1 MKDSREE
8 YRGEKEMDVSVL
20 SIRNFSKTYRGGK
33 KAVENLSLDIR
44 SGDIYGFIGHNGAG
58 KTTTLKAVSG
68 ILDFEAG
75 EIRIDGHSIQED
87 PLWCKERMAY
97 LPDNP
102 DLYEYL
108 TGIQYLNFIGD
119 VYRVPGKLR
128 TERIGKLADQFGITG
143 SLGDLISTYSHGMK
157 QKLALISAFFHRP
170 RLLLLD
176 EPFVG
181 LDPEAS
187 VVLKENMRA
196 LCREGGAILFSTHVL
211 EVAQKLCNKIAIIKE
226 GRLVVQGEMEAL
238 TGAKSLEEVFME
250 VVRNEKG

>member
-1 MKDSREE
+1 MEDMKM
-8 YRGEKEMDVSVL
+8 EMPVL

-33 KAVENLSLDIR
+33 RAVVDLSLDICA
-44 SGDIYGFIGHNGAG
+44 GDIFGFIGHNGAG

-75 EIRIDGHSIQED
+75 EIRIDGHSIQKE
-87 PLWCKERMAY
+87 PMWCKERMAY

-119 VYRVPGKLR
+119 VYRVPGKVR
-128 TERIGKLADQFGITG
+128 TERIGELSEQFGITR

-157 QKLALISAFFHRP
+157 QKLALISAFLHKP

-187 VVLKENMRA
+187 VVLKENMHA
-196 LCREGGAILFSTHVL
+196 LCREGSAIFFSTHVL

-226 GRLVVQGEMEAL
+226 GSLVTQGRMEVL
-238 TGAKSLEEVFME
+238 TGTRSLEEVFME
-250 VVRNEKG
+250 VVRNEKE

>member
-1 MKDSREE
+1 MAD
-8 YRGEKEMDVSVL
+8 
-20 SIRNFSKTYRGGK
+20 
-33 KAVENLSLDIR
+33 LSLDICA
-44 SGDIYGFIGHNGAG
+44 GDIFGFIGHNGAG

-75 EIRIDGHSIQED
+75 EIRIDGHSIQKE
-87 PLWCKERMAY
+87 PMWCKERMAY

-119 VYRVPGKLR
+119 VYRVPGKVR
-128 TERIGKLADQFGITG
+128 TERIGELSEQFGIAR

-157 QKLALISAFFHRP
+157 QKLALISAFLHKP

-187 VVLKENMRA
+187 VVLKENMHA
-196 LCREGGAILFSTHVL
+196 LCREGSAIFFSTHVL

-226 GRLVVQGEMEAL
+226 GSLVTQGRMEAL
-238 TGAKSLEEVFME
+238 TGTRSLEEVFME
-250 VVRNEKG
+250 VVRNEKE

>member
-1 MKDSREE
+1 MEE
-8 YRGEKEMDVSVL
+8 KKTDIPVL

-33 KAVENLSLDIR
+33 RAVEELSLDICG
-44 SGDIYGFIGHNGAG
+44 GDIFGFIGHNGAG

-75 EIRIDGHSIQED
+75 EILICGHSIQEE

-119 VYRVPGKLR
+119 VYRVPGALR
-128 TERIGKLADQFGITG
+128 TERIGELAGRFGI
-143 SLGDLISTYSHGMK
+143 SRNLGDLISTYSHGMK
-157 QKLALISAFFHRP
+157 QKLDLISAFLHRP

-187 VVLKENMRA
+187 VVLKENMHA
-196 LCREGGAILFSTHVL
+196 LCREGSAIFFSTHVL
-211 EVAQKLCNKIAIIKE
+211 EVAQKLCNRIAIIRE

-238 TGAKSLEEVFME
+238 TTGKSLEEVFME
-250 VVRNEKG
+250 VVRNEKE

>member
-1 MKDSREE
+1 MEDIKME
-8 YRGEKEMDVSVL
+8 VPVL

-33 KAVENLSLDIR
+33 RAVADLSLDICA
-44 SGDIYGFIGHNGAG
+44 GDIFGFIGHNGAG

-75 EIRIDGHSIQED
+75 EIRIDGHSIQEE
-87 PLWCKERMAY
+87 PMWCKERMAY

-119 VYRVPGKLR
+119 VYRVPGKVR
-128 TERIGKLADQFGITG
+128 TERIGELSEQFGITR

-157 QKLALISAFFHRP
+157 QKLALISAFLHKP

-187 VVLKENMRA
+187 VVLKENMHA
-196 LCREGGAILFSTHVL
+196 LCREGSAIFFSTHVL
-211 EVAQKLCNKIAIIKE
+211 EVAERLCHRVAIIKS
-226 GRLVVQGEMEAL
+226 GKLVACGSMEEVK
-238 TGAKSLEEVFME
+238 GDQSLETVFLE
-250 VVRNEKG
+250 LEAEDA

>member
-1 MKDSREE
+1 MEE
-8 YRGEKEMDVSVL
+8 KKTDIPVL

-33 KAVENLSLDIR
+33 RAVEELSLDICG
-44 SGDIYGFIGHNGAG
+44 GDIFGFIGHNGAG

-75 EIRIDGHSIQED
+75 EILICGHSIQEE

-119 VYRVPGKLR
+119 VYRVPGALR
-128 TERIGKLADQFGITG
+128 TERIGELAGRFGI
-143 SLGDLISTYSHGMK
+143 SRNLGDLISTYSHGMK
-157 QKLALISAFFHRP
+157 QKLALISAFLHRP

-187 VVLKENMRA
+187 VVLKENMHA
-196 LCREGGAILFSTHVL
+196 LCREGSAIFFSTHVL
-211 EVAQKLCNKIAIIKE
+211 EVAQKLCNRIAIIRE
-226 GRLVVQGEMEAL
+226 GRLVVQGDMEAL
-238 TGAKSLEEVFME
+238 TAGKSLEEVFME
-250 VVRNEKG
+250 VVRNEKE

>member
-1 MKDSREE
+1 MEDMK
-8 YRGEKEMDVSVL
+8 MDVPVL

-33 KAVENLSLDIR
+33 RAVADLSLDICA
-44 SGDIYGFIGHNGAG
+44 GDIFGFIGHNGAG

-75 EIRIDGHSIQED
+75 EIRIDGHSIQEE
-87 PLWCKERMAY
+87 PMWCKERMAY

-119 VYRVPGKLR
+119 VYRVPGKVR
-128 TERIGKLADQFGITG
+128 TERIGELSEQFGITR

-157 QKLALISAFFHRP
+157 QKLALISALIRAP
-170 RLLLLD
+170 RLLILD

-181 LDPEAS
+181 LDPVAAHL
-187 VVLKENMRA
+187 LKGYLHE
-196 LCREGGAILFSTHVL
+196 LCAAGGAVFFSTPVL
-211 EVAQKLCNKIAIIKE
+211 EVAEKLCHRLAIIKG
-226 GRLVVQGEMEAL
+226 GRLVKSGPTEDIVGDSTLEDVFLELEGEKDA
-238 TGAKSLEEVFME
+238 
-250 VVRNEKG
+250 

>member
-1 MKDSREE
+1 MEE
-8 YRGEKEMDVSVL
+8 KKTDIPVL

-33 KAVENLSLDIR
+33 RAVEELSLDICG
-44 SGDIYGFIGHNGAG
+44 GDIFGFIGHNGAG

-75 EIRIDGHSIQED
+75 EILICGHSIQEE

-119 VYRVPGKLR
+119 VYRVPGALR
-128 TERIGKLADQFGITG
+128 TERIGELAGRFGIAR

-157 QKLALISAFFHRP
+157 QKLALISAFLHRP

-187 VVLKENMRA
+187 VVLKENMHA
-196 LCREGGAILFSTHVL
+196 LFREGSAIFFSTHVL
-211 EVAQKLCNKIAIIKE
+211 VVAQKLCNRIAIIRE

-238 TGAKSLEEVFME
+238 TAGKSLEEVFME
-250 VVRNEKG
+250 VVRNEKE

>member
-1 MKDSREE
+1 MEDMKM
-8 YRGEKEMDVSVL
+8 EMPVL

-33 KAVENLSLDIR
+33 RAVADLSLDICA
-44 SGDIYGFIGHNGAG
+44 GDIFGFISHNGAG

-75 EIRIDGHSIQED
+75 EIRIDGHSIQKE
-87 PLWCKERMAY
+87 PMWCKERMAY

-119 VYRVPGKLR
+119 VYRVPGKVR
-128 TERIGKLADQFGITG
+128 TERIGELSEQFGITR

-157 QKLALISAFFHRP
+157 QKLALISAFLHKP

-187 VVLKENMRA
+187 VVLKENMHA
-196 LCREGGAILFSTHVL
+196 LCREGSAIFFSTHVL

-226 GRLVVQGEMEAL
+226 GSLVTQGRMEAL
-238 TGAKSLEEVFME
+238 TGTRSLEEVFME
-250 VVRNEKG
+250 VVRNEKE

>member
-1 MKDSREE
+1 MEDMKM
-8 YRGEKEMDVSVL
+8 EMPVL

-33 KAVENLSLDIR
+33 RAVADLSLDICA
-44 SGDIYGFIGHNGAG
+44 GDIFGFIGHNGAG

-75 EIRIDGHSIQED
+75 EIWIDGHSIQKE
-87 PLWCKERMAY
+87 PMWCKERMAY

-119 VYRVPGKLR
+119 VYRVPGKVR
-128 TERIGKLADQFGITG
+128 TERIGELSEQFGITR

-157 QKLALISAFFHRP
+157 QKLALISAFLHKP

-187 VVLKENMRA
+187 VVLKENMHA
-196 LCREGGAILFSTHVL
+196 LCRDGSAIFFSTHVL

-226 GRLVVQGEMEAL
+226 GSLVTQGRMEAL
-238 TGAKSLEEVFME
+238 TGTRSLEEVFME
-250 VVRNEKG
+250 VVRNEKE

>member
-1 MKDSREE
+1 MVD
-8 YRGEKEMDVSVL
+8 
-20 SIRNFSKTYRGGK
+20 
-33 KAVENLSLDIR
+33 LSLDICA
-44 SGDIYGFIGHNGAG
+44 GDIFGFIGHNGAG

-75 EIRIDGHSIQED
+75 EIWIDGHSIQKE
-87 PLWCKERMAY
+87 PMWCKERMAY

-119 VYRVPGKLR
+119 AYRVPGKVR
-128 TERIGKLADQFGITG
+128 TERIGELSEQFGITR

-157 QKLALISAFFHRP
+157 QKLALISAFLHKP

-187 VVLKENMRA
+187 VVLKENMHA
-196 LCREGGAILFSTHVL
+196 LCRDGSAIFFSTHVL

-226 GRLVVQGEMEAL
+226 GSLVTQGRMEAL
-238 TGAKSLEEVFME
+238 TGTRSLEEVFME
-250 VVRNEKG
+250 VVRNEKE

>member
-1 MKDSREE
+1 MEDMKM
-8 YRGEKEMDVSVL
+8 EMPVL

-33 KAVENLSLDIR
+33 RAVADLSLDICA
-44 SGDIYGFIGHNGAG
+44 GDIFGFIGHNGAG

-75 EIRIDGHSIQED
+75 EIRIDGHSIQKE
-87 PLWCKERMAY
+87 PMWCKERMAY

-119 VYRVPGKLR
+119 VYRVPGKVR
-128 TERIGKLADQFGITG
+128 TERIGELSGQFGITR

-157 QKLALISAFFHRP
+157 QKLALISAFLHKP

-187 VVLKENMRA
+187 VVLKENMHA
-196 LCREGGAILFSTHVL
+196 LCREGSAIFFSTHVL

-226 GRLVVQGEMEAL
+226 GSLVTQGRMEAL
-238 TGAKSLEEVFME
+238 TGTRSLEEVFME
-250 VVRNEKG
+250 VVRNEKE

>member
-1 MKDSREE
+1 MEDMKM
-8 YRGEKEMDVSVL
+8 EMPVL

-33 KAVENLSLDIR
+33 HAVVDLSLDICA
-44 SGDIYGFIGHNGAG
+44 GDIFGFIGHNGAG

-75 EIRIDGHSIQED
+75 EIRIDGHSIQKE
-87 PLWCKERMAY
+87 PMWCKERMAY

-119 VYRVPGKLR
+119 VYRVPGKVR
-128 TERIGKLADQFGITG
+128 TERIGELSEQFGITR

-157 QKLALISAFFHRP
+157 QKLALISAFLHKP

-187 VVLKENMRA
+187 VVLKENMHA
-196 LCREGGAILFSTHVL
+196 LCREGSAIFFSTHVL

-226 GRLVVQGEMEAL
+226 GSLVTQGRMEAL
-238 TGAKSLEEVFME
+238 TETRSLEEVFME
-250 VVRNEKG
+250 VVRNEKE

>member
-1 MKDSREE
+1 MEDMKME
-8 YRGEKEMDVSVL
+8 VPVL

-33 KAVENLSLDIR
+33 RAVVDLSLDICA
-44 SGDIYGFIGHNGAG
+44 GDIFGFIGHNGAG

-75 EIRIDGHSIQED
+75 EIRIDGHSIQEE
-87 PLWCKERMAY
+87 PMWCKERMAY

-119 VYRVPGKLR
+119 VYRVPGKVR
-128 TERIGKLADQFGITG
+128 TERIGELSEQFGITR

-157 QKLALISAFFHRP
+157 QKLALISAFLHKP

-187 VVLKENMRA
+187 VVLKENMHA
-196 LCREGGAILFSTHVL
+196 LCREGSAIFFSTHVL

-226 GRLVVQGEMEAL
+226 GSLVTQGRMEAL
-238 TGAKSLEEVFME
+238 TETRSLEEVFME
-250 VVRNEKG
+250 VVRNEKE

>member
-1 MKDSREE
+1 MEDIKM
-8 YRGEKEMDVSVL
+8 EMPVL

-33 KAVENLSLDIR
+33 RAVADLSLDICA
-44 SGDIYGFIGHNGAG
+44 GDIFGFIGHNGAG

-75 EIRIDGHSIQED
+75 EIRIDGHSIQEE
-87 PLWCKERMAY
+87 PMWCKERMAY

-119 VYRVPGKLR
+119 VYRVPGKVR
-128 TERIGKLADQFGITG
+128 TERIGELSEQFGITR

-157 QKLALISAFFHRP
+157 QKLALISAFLHKP

-187 VVLKENMRA
+187 VVLKENMHA
-196 LCREGGAILFSTHVL
+196 LCREGSAIFFSTHVL

-226 GRLVVQGEMEAL
+226 GRLVTQGRMEAL
-238 TGAKSLEEVFME
+238 TGTRSLEEVFME
-250 VVRNEKG
+250 VVRNEKE

>member
-1 MKDSREE
+1 MAD
-8 YRGEKEMDVSVL
+8 
-20 SIRNFSKTYRGGK
+20 
-33 KAVENLSLDIR
+33 LSLDICA
-44 SGDIYGFIGHNGAG
+44 GDIFGFIGHNGAG

-75 EIRIDGHSIQED
+75 EIRIDGHSIQKE
-87 PLWCKERMAY
+87 PMWCKERMAY

-119 VYRVPGKLR
+119 VYRVPGKVR
-128 TERIGKLADQFGITG
+128 TERIGELSEQFGITR

-157 QKLALISAFFHRP
+157 QKLALISAFLHKP

-187 VVLKENMRA
+187 VVLKENMHA
-196 LCREGGAILFSTHVL
+196 LCREGSAIFFSTHVL

-226 GRLVVQGEMEAL
+226 GSLVTQGRMEAL
-238 TGAKSLEEVFME
+238 TGTRSLEEVFME
-250 VVRNEKG
+250 VVRNEKE

>member
-1 MKDSREE
+1 MEDMKM
-8 YRGEKEMDVSVL
+8 EMPVL

-33 KAVENLSLDIR
+33 RAVADLSLDICA
-44 SGDIYGFIGHNGAG
+44 GDIFGFIGHNGAG

-75 EIRIDGHSIQED
+75 EIRIDGHSIQKE
-87 PLWCKERMAY
+87 PMWCKERMAY

-119 VYRVPGKLR
+119 VYRVPGKVR
-128 TERIGKLADQFGITG
+128 TERIGELSEQFGITR

-157 QKLALISAFFHRP
+157 QKLALISAFLHKP

-187 VVLKENMRA
+187 VVLKENMHA
-196 LCREGGAILFSTHVL
+196 LCREEAQFSFPPMCLKWRRSSVIRLPSSRKEVL
-211 EVAQKLCNKIAIIKE
+211 
-226 GRLVVQGEMEAL
+226 
-238 TGAKSLEEVFME
+238 
-250 VVRNEKG
+250 

>member
-1 MKDSREE
+1 MEDMKM
-8 YRGEKEMDVSVL
+8 EMPVL

-33 KAVENLSLDIR
+33 RAVADLSLYICA
-44 SGDIYGFIGHNGAG
+44 GDIFGFIGHNGAG

-75 EIRIDGHSIQED
+75 EIRIDGHSIQKE
-87 PLWCKERMAY
+87 PMWCKERMAY

-119 VYRVPGKLR
+119 VYRVPGKVR
-128 TERIGKLADQFGITG
+128 TERIGELSEQFGITR

-157 QKLALISAFFHRP
+157 QKLALISAFLHKP

-187 VVLKENMRA
+187 VVLKENMHA
-196 LCREGGAILFSTHVL
+196 LCREGSAIFFSTHVL
-211 EVAQKLCNKIAIIKE
+211 EVAQKLCNKIEI
-226 GRLVVQGEMEAL
+226 GRASCRERV
-238 TGAKSLEEVFME
+238 
-250 VVRNEKG
+250 

>member
-1 MKDSREE
+1 MEDMKM
-8 YRGEKEMDVSVL
+8 EMPVL

-33 KAVENLSLDIR
+33 RAVVDLSLDICA
-44 SGDIYGFIGHNGAG
+44 GDIFGFIGHNGAG

-75 EIRIDGHSIQED
+75 EIRIDGHSIQKE
-87 PLWCKERMAY
+87 PMWCKERMAY

-119 VYRVPGKLR
+119 VYRVPGKVR
-128 TERIGKLADQFGITG
+128 TERIGELSEQFGITR

-157 QKLALISAFFHRP
+157 QKLALISAFLHKP

-187 VVLKENMRA
+187 VVLKENMHA
-196 LCREGGAILFSTHVL
+196 LCREGSAIFFSTHVL

-226 GRLVVQGEMEAL
+226 GRLVTQGRMEAL
-238 TGAKSLEEVFME
+238 TGTRSLEEVFME
-250 VVRNEKG
+250 VVRNEKE

>member
-1 MKDSREE
+1 MEDMKM
-8 YRGEKEMDVSVL
+8 EMPVL

-33 KAVENLSLDIR
+33 RAVADLSLDICA
-44 SGDIYGFIGHNGAG
+44 GDIFGFIGHNGAG

-75 EIRIDGHSIQED
+75 EIRIDGHSIQKE
-87 PLWCKERMAY
+87 PMWCKERMAY

-119 VYRVPGKLR
+119 VYRVPGKVR
-128 TERIGKLADQFGITG
+128 TERIGELSEQFGITR

-157 QKLALISAFFHRP
+157 QKLALISAFLHKP

-176 EPFVG
+176 EPFAG

-187 VVLKENMRA
+187 VVLKENMHA
-196 LCREGGAILFSTHVL
+196 LCREGSAIFFSTHVL

-226 GRLVVQGEMEAL
+226 GSLVTQGRMEAL
-238 TGAKSLEEVFME
+238 TGTRSLEEVFME
-250 VVRNEKG
+250 VVRNEKE

>member
-1 MKDSREE
+1 MEDMKM
-8 YRGEKEMDVSVL
+8 EMPVL

-33 KAVENLSLDIR
+33 RAVADLSLDICA
-44 SGDIYGFIGHNGAG
+44 GDIFGFIGHNGAG

-75 EIRIDGHSIQED
+75 EIRIDGHSIQKE
-87 PLWCKERMAY
+87 PMWCKERMAY

-119 VYRVPGKLR
+119 VYRVPGKVR
-128 TERIGKLADQFGITG
+128 TERIGELSEQFGITR

-157 QKLALISAFFHRP
+157 QKLALISAFLHKP

-181 LDPEAS
+181 LDPEAT
-187 VVLKENMRA
+187 VVLKENMHA
-196 LCREGGAILFSTHVL
+196 LCREGSAIFFSTHVL

-226 GRLVVQGEMEAL
+226 GSLVTQGRMEAL
-238 TGAKSLEEVFME
+238 TGTRSLEEVFME
-250 VVRNEKG
+250 VVRNEKE

>member
-1 MKDSREE
+1 MEDMKM
-8 YRGEKEMDVSVL
+8 EMPVL

-33 KAVENLSLDIR
+33 RAVADLSLDICA
-44 SGDIYGFIGHNGAG
+44 GDIFGFIGHNGAG

-75 EIRIDGHSIQED
+75 EIRIDGHSIQKE
-87 PLWCKERMAY
+87 PMWCKERMAY

-119 VYRVPGKLR
+119 VYRVPGKVR
-128 TERIGKLADQFGITG
+128 TERIGELSEQFGITR

-157 QKLALISAFFHRP
+157 QKLALISAFLHKP

-187 VVLKENMRA
+187 VVLKENMHA
-196 LCREGGAILFSTHVL
+196 LCREGSAIFFSTHVL

-226 GRLVVQGEMEAL
+226 GSLVTQGRMEAL
-238 TGAKSLEEVFME
+238 TGTRSLEEVFME
-250 VVRNEKG
+250 VVRNEKE

>member
-1 MKDSREE
+1 MEE
-8 YRGEKEMDVSVL
+8 KKTDIPVL

-33 KAVENLSLDIR
+33 RAVEELSLDICG
-44 SGDIYGFIGHNGAG
+44 GDIFGFIGHNGAG

-75 EIRIDGHSIQED
+75 EILICGHSIQEE

-119 VYRVPGKLR
+119 VYRVPGALR
-128 TERIGKLADQFGITG
+128 TERIGELAGRFGIAR

-157 QKLALISAFFHRP
+157 QKLALISAFLHRP

-187 VVLKENMRA
+187 VVLNMHA
-196 LCREGGAILFSTHVL
+196 LCREGSAIFFSTHVL
-211 EVAQKLCNKIAIIKE
+211 EVAQKLCNRIAIIRE

-238 TGAKSLEEVFME
+238 TAGKSLEEVFME
-250 VVRNEKG
+250 VVRNEKE

>member
-1 MKDSREE
+1 MEDMKM
-8 YRGEKEMDVSVL
+8 EMSVL

-33 KAVENLSLDIR
+33 RAVADLSLDICA
-44 SGDIYGFIGHNGAG
+44 GDIFGFIGHNGAG

-75 EIRIDGHSIQED
+75 EIRIDGHSIQKE
-87 PLWCKERMAY
+87 PMWCKERMAY

-119 VYRVPGKLR
+119 VYRVPGKVR
-128 TERIGKLADQFGITG
+128 TERIGELSEQFGITRG
-143 SLGDLISTYSHGMK
+143 LGDLISTYSHGMK
-157 QKLALISAFFHRP
+157 QKLALISAFLHKP

-187 VVLKENMRA
+187 VVLKENMHA
-196 LCREGGAILFSTHVL
+196 LCREGSAIFFSTHVL

-226 GRLVVQGEMEAL
+226 GSLVTQGGMEAL
-238 TGAKSLEEVFME
+238 TGTRSLEEVFME
-250 VVRNEKG
+250 VVRNEKE

>member
-1 MKDSREE
+1 MEDMKM
-8 YRGEKEMDVSVL
+8 EMPVL

-33 KAVENLSLDIR
+33 RAVADLSLDICA
-44 SGDIYGFIGHNGAG
+44 GDIFGFIGHNGAG

-75 EIRIDGHSIQED
+75 EIRIDGHSIQKE
-87 PLWCKERMAY
+87 PMWCKERMAY

-119 VYRVPGKLR
+119 VYRVPGKVR
-128 TERIGKLADQFGITG
+128 TERIGELSEQFGITR

-157 QKLALISAFFHRP
+157 QKLALISAFLHKP

-187 VVLKENMRA
+187 VVLKENMHA
-196 LCREGGAILFSTHVL
+196 LCREGSAIFFSTHVL

-226 GRLVVQGEMEAL
+226 GSLVTQGRMEAL
-238 TGAKSLEEVFME
+238 TETRSLEEVFME
-250 VVRNEKG
+250 VVRNEKE

>member
-1 MKDSREE
+1 MEDMKM
-8 YRGEKEMDVSVL
+8 EMPVL

-33 KAVENLSLDIR
+33 RAVADLSLDICA
-44 SGDIYGFIGHNGAG
+44 GDIFGFIGHNGAG

-75 EIRIDGHSIQED
+75 EIRIDGHSIQKE
-87 PLWCKERMAY
+87 PMWCKERMAY

-119 VYRVPGKLR
+119 VYRVPGKVR
-128 TERIGKLADQFGITG
+128 TERIGELSEQIGITR

-157 QKLALISAFFHRP
+157 QKLALISAFLHKP

-187 VVLKENMRA
+187 VVLKENMHA
-196 LCREGGAILFSTHVL
+196 LCREGSAIFFSTHVL

-226 GRLVVQGEMEAL
+226 GSLVTQGRMEAL
-238 TGAKSLEEVFME
+238 TGTRSLEEVFME
-250 VVRNEKG
+250 VVRNEKE

>member
-1 MKDSREE
+1 MVD
-8 YRGEKEMDVSVL
+8 
-20 SIRNFSKTYRGGK
+20 
-33 KAVENLSLDIR
+33 LSLDICA
-44 SGDIYGFIGHNGAG
+44 GDIFGFIGHNGAG

-75 EIRIDGHSIQED
+75 EIRIDGHSIQKE
-87 PLWCKERMAY
+87 PMWCKERMAY

-119 VYRVPGKLR
+119 VYRVPGKVR
-128 TERIGKLADQFGITG
+128 TERIGELSEQFGITR

-157 QKLALISAFFHRP
+157 QKLALISAFLHKP

-187 VVLKENMRA
+187 VVLKENMHA
-196 LCREGGAILFSTHVL
+196 LCREGSAIFFSTHVL

-226 GRLVVQGEMEAL
+226 GSLVTQGRMEAL
-238 TGAKSLEEVFME
+238 TGTRSLEEVFME
-250 VVRNEKG
+250 VVRNEKE

>member
-1 MKDSREE
+1 MEDMK
-8 YRGEKEMDVSVL
+8 MDVPVL

-33 KAVENLSLDIR
+33 RAVADLSLDICA
-44 SGDIYGFIGHNGAG
+44 GDIFGFIGHNGAG

-75 EIRIDGHSIQED
+75 EIRIDGHSIQEE
-87 PLWCKERMAY
+87 PMWCKERMAY

-119 VYRVPGKLR
+119 VYRVPGKVR
-128 TERIGKLADQFGITG
+128 TERIGELSEQFGITR

-157 QKLALISAFFHRP
+157 QKLALISAFLHKP

-187 VVLKENMRA
+187 VVLKENMHA
-196 LCREGGAILFSTHVL
+196 LCREGSAIFFSTHVL

-226 GRLVVQGEMEAL
+226 GSLVTQGRMEAL
-238 TGAKSLEEVFME
+238 TETRSLEEVFME
-250 VVRNEKG
+250 VVRNEKE

>member
-1 MKDSREE
+1 MEDMKMEIP
-8 YRGEKEMDVSVL
+8 VL

-33 KAVENLSLDIR
+33 HAVVDLSLDICA
-44 SGDIYGFIGHNGAG
+44 GDIFGFIGHNGAG

-75 EIRIDGHSIQED
+75 EIRIDGHSIQEE
-87 PLWCKERMAY
+87 PMWCKERMAY

-119 VYRVPGKLR
+119 VYRVPGKVR
-128 TERIGKLADQFGITG
+128 TERIGELSEQFGITR
-143 SLGDLISTYSHGMK
+143 SLGDLISIYSHGMK
-157 QKLALISAFFHRP
+157 QKLALISAFLHKP

-187 VVLKENMRA
+187 VVLKENMHA
-196 LCREGGAILFSTHVL
+196 LCREGSAIFFSTHVL

-226 GRLVVQGEMEAL
+226 GSLVTQGRMEAL
-238 TGAKSLEEVFME
+238 TETRSLEEVFME
-250 VVRNEKG
+250 VVRNEKE

>member
-1 MKDSREE
+1 MEDMK
-8 YRGEKEMDVSVL
+8 MDVPVL

-33 KAVENLSLDIR
+33 QAVADLSLDICA
-44 SGDIYGFIGHNGAG
+44 GDIFGFIGHNGAG

-75 EIRIDGHSIQED
+75 EIRIDGHSIQKE
-87 PLWCKERMAY
+87 PMWCKERMAY

-119 VYRVPGKLR
+119 VYRVPGKVR
-128 TERIGKLADQFGITG
+128 TERIGELSEQFGITR

-157 QKLALISAFFHRP
+157 QKLALISAFLHKP

-187 VVLKENMRA
+187 VVLKENMHA
-196 LCREGGAILFSTHVL
+196 LCREGSAIFFSTHVL

-226 GRLVVQGEMEAL
+226 GSLVTQGRMEAL
-238 TGAKSLEEVFME
+238 TGTRSLEEVFME
-250 VVRNEKG
+250 VVRNEKE

>member
-1 MKDSREE
+1 MEDMKM
-8 YRGEKEMDVSVL
+8 EMPVL

-33 KAVENLSLDIR
+33 RAVADLSLDICA
-44 SGDIYGFIGHNGAG
+44 GDIFGFIGHNGAG

-75 EIRIDGHSIQED
+75 EIRIDGHSIQEE
-87 PLWCKERMAY
+87 PMWCKERMAY

-119 VYRVPGKLR
+119 VYRVPGKVR
-128 TERIGKLADQFGITG
+128 TERIGELSEQIGITR

-157 QKLALISAFFHRP
+157 QKLALISAFLHKP

-187 VVLKENMRA
+187 VVLKENMHA
-196 LCREGGAILFSTHVL
+196 LCREGSAIFFSTHVL

-226 GRLVVQGEMEAL
+226 GSLVTQGRMEAL
-238 TGAKSLEEVFME
+238 TGTRSLEEVFME
-250 VVRNEKG
+250 VVRNEKE

>member
-1 MKDSREE
+1 MEDMK
-8 YRGEKEMDVSVL
+8 MDVPVL

-33 KAVENLSLDIR
+33 RAVADLSLDICA
-44 SGDIYGFIGHNGAG
+44 GDIFGFIGHNGAG

-75 EIRIDGHSIQED
+75 EIRIDGHSIQKE
-87 PLWCKERMAY
+87 PMWCKERMAY

-119 VYRVPGKLR
+119 VYRVPGKVR
-128 TERIGKLADQFGITG
+128 TERIGELSEQFGITR

-157 QKLALISAFFHRP
+157 QKLALISAFLHKP

-187 VVLKENMRA
+187 VVLKENMHA
-196 LCREGGAILFSTHVL
+196 LCREGSAIFFSTHVL

-226 GRLVVQGEMEAL
+226 GSLVTQGRMEAL
-238 TGAKSLEEVFME
+238 TGTRSLEEVFME
-250 VVRNEKG
+250 VVRNEKE

>member
-1 MKDSREE
+1 MVD
-8 YRGEKEMDVSVL
+8 
-20 SIRNFSKTYRGGK
+20 
-33 KAVENLSLDIR
+33 LSLDICA
-44 SGDIYGFIGHNGAG
+44 GDIFGFIGHNGAG

-75 EIRIDGHSIQED
+75 EIRIDGHSIQEE
-87 PLWCKERMAY
+87 PMWCKERMAY

-119 VYRVPGKLR
+119 VYRVPGKVR
-128 TERIGKLADQFGITG
+128 TERIGELSEQFGITR

-157 QKLALISAFFHRP
+157 QKLALISAFLHKP

-187 VVLKENMRA
+187 VVLKENMHA
-196 LCREGGAILFSTHVL
+196 LCREESAIFFSTHVL

-226 GRLVVQGEMEAL
+226 GSLVTQGRMEAL
-238 TGAKSLEEVFME
+238 TETRSLEEVFME
-250 VVRNEKG
+250 VVRNEKE

>member
-1 MKDSREE
+1 MEDMK
-8 YRGEKEMDVSVL
+8 MDVPVL

-33 KAVENLSLDIR
+33 RAVVDLSLDICA
-44 SGDIYGFIGHNGAG
+44 GDIFGFIGHNGAG

-75 EIRIDGHSIQED
+75 EIRIDGHSIQKE
-87 PLWCKERMAY
+87 PMWCKERMAY

-119 VYRVPGKLR
+119 VYRVPGKVR
-128 TERIGKLADQFGITG
+128 TERIGELSEQFGITR

-157 QKLALISAFFHRP
+157 QKLALISAFLHKP

-187 VVLKENMRA
+187 VVLKENMHA
-196 LCREGGAILFSTHVL
+196 LCREGSAIFFSTHVL

-226 GRLVVQGEMEAL
+226 GSLVTQGRMEAL
-238 TGAKSLEEVFME
+238 AGTRSLEEVFME
-250 VVRNEKG
+250 VVRNEKE

>member
-1 MKDSREE
+1 MEDMKM
-8 YRGEKEMDVSVL
+8 EMPVL

-33 KAVENLSLDIR
+33 RAVADLSLDICA
-44 SGDIYGFIGHNGAG
+44 GDIFGFIGHNGAG

-75 EIRIDGHSIQED
+75 EIRLDGHSIQKE
-87 PLWCKERMAY
+87 PMWCKERMAY

-119 VYRVPGKLR
+119 VYRVPGKVR
-128 TERIGKLADQFGITG
+128 TERIGELSEQFGITR

-157 QKLALISAFFHRP
+157 QKLALISAFLHKP

-187 VVLKENMRA
+187 VVLKENMHA
-196 LCREGGAILFSTHVL
+196 LCREGSAIFFSTHVL

-226 GRLVVQGEMEAL
+226 GSLVTQGRMEAL
-238 TGAKSLEEVFME
+238 TGTRSLEEVFME
-250 VVRNEKG
+250 VVRNEKE

>member
-1 MKDSREE
+1 MEDMKM
-8 YRGEKEMDVSVL
+8 EMPVL

-33 KAVENLSLDIR
+33 RAVEELSLDICG
-44 SGDIYGFIGHNGAG
+44 GDIFGFIGHNGAG

-75 EIRIDGHSIQED
+75 EILICGHSIQEE

-119 VYRVPGKLR
+119 VYRVPGALR
-128 TERIGKLADQFGITG
+128 TERIGELAGRFGIAR

-157 QKLALISAFFHRP
+157 QKLALISAFLHRP

-187 VVLKENMRA
+187 VVLKENMHA
-196 LCREGGAILFSTHVL
+196 LCREGSAIFFSTHVL
-211 EVAQKLCNKIAIIKE
+211 EVAQKLCNRIAIIRE

-238 TGAKSLEEVFME
+238 TAGKSLEEVFME
-250 VVRNEKG
+250 VVRNEKE

>member
-1 MKDSREE
+1 MEDIKM
-8 YRGEKEMDVSVL
+8 EMPVL

-33 KAVENLSLDIR
+33 RAVAGLSLDICA
-44 SGDIYGFIGHNGAG
+44 GDIFGFIGHNGAG

-75 EIRIDGHSIQED
+75 EIRIDGHSIQKE
-87 PLWCKERMAY
+87 PMWCKERMAY

-119 VYRVPGKLR
+119 VYRVPGKVR
-128 TERIGKLADQFGITG
+128 TERIGELSEQIGITR

-157 QKLALISAFFHRP
+157 QKLALISAFLHKP

-187 VVLKENMRA
+187 VVLKENMHA
-196 LCREGGAILFSTHVL
+196 LCREGSAIFFSTHVL

-226 GRLVVQGEMEAL
+226 GRLVTQGRMEAL
-238 TGAKSLEEVFME
+238 TGTRSLEEVFME
-250 VVRNEKG
+250 VVRNEKE

>member
-1 MKDSREE
+1 MEDMKM
-8 YRGEKEMDVSVL
+8 EMPVL

-33 KAVENLSLDIR
+33 RAVADLSLDICA
-44 SGDIYGFIGHNGAG
+44 GDIFGFIGHNGAG

-75 EIRIDGHSIQED
+75 EIRIDGHSIQKE
-87 PLWCKERMAY
+87 PMWCKERMAY

-119 VYRVPGKLR
+119 VYRVPGKVR
-128 TERIGKLADQFGITG
+128 TERIGELSEQFGITR

-157 QKLALISAFFHRP
+157 QKLALISAFLHKP

-181 LDPEAS
+181 LDP
-187 VVLKENMRA
+187 
-196 LCREGGAILFSTHVL
+196 
-211 EVAQKLCNKIAIIKE
+211 
-226 GRLVVQGEMEAL
+226 
-238 TGAKSLEEVFME
+238 
-250 VVRNEKG
+250 

>member
-1 MKDSREE
+1 MEE
-8 YRGEKEMDVSVL
+8 IKTDIPVL
-20 SIRNFSKTYRGGK
+20 SVRNFSKTYRGGK
-33 KAVENLSLDIR
+33 RAVEDLSLDICA
-44 SGDIYGFIGHNGAG
+44 GDIFGFIGPNGAG

-68 ILDFEAG
+68 ILDFKVG
-75 EIRIDGHSIQED
+75 EIRICGHSIQEE

-119 VYRVPGKLR
+119 VYRVPGALR
-128 TERIGKLADQFGITG
+128 TQRIGELAERFGITR
-143 SLGDLISTYSHGMK
+143 SLGDLISAYSHGMK
-157 QKLALISAFFHRP
+157 QKLALISAFLHSP

-187 VVLKENMRA
+187 VMLKESMHA
-196 LCREGGAILFSTHVL
+196 LCREGGAIFFSTHVL
-211 EVAQKLCNKIAIIKE
+211 EVAQKLCNRIAIIRE
-226 GRLVVQGEMEAL
+226 GRLVAQGETEAL
-238 TGAKSLEEVFME
+238 TAGKSLEEVFME
-250 VVRNEKG
+250 VAHNERD